1 MASVP
6 SEEHGSRREGDE
18 QVETVKAGA
27 TRKKGRGFS
36 GEQHRYSGPADSER
50 RSGGSGPL
58 PEHSV
63 EGWIVFVTGIH
74 EEAQEEDL
82 YDVFGEQGV
91 VKNLHLN
98 MDRRTGFIKGYA
110 MVQYETFL
118 EAQNAIGT
126 LDRTELHGKE
136 IRVSWAFVK
145 APPGSHRSDVGRGAR
160 TARRGMHDEEFSE
173 NY

>member
-1 MASVP
+1 MASAP
-6 SEEHGSRREGDE
+6 SEALDAQE
-18 QVETVKAGA
+18 QIESVKAGA
-27 TRKKGRGFS
+27 TRKKGRGFT
-36 GEQHRYSGPADSER
+36 GDQHRYSAPSDSDR
-50 RSGGSGPL
+50 RAGGSGPV

-110 MVQYETFL
+110 MVQYETFV
-118 EAQNAIGT
+118 EAQSAIGS
-126 LDRTELHGKE
+126 LDRSELHGKE

-145 APPGSHRSDVGRGAR
+145 PPTQSSHRAEAR
-160 TARRGMHDEEFSE
+160 NVVRSSRRGMHDEEF
-173 NY
+173 N

>member
-1 MASVP
+1 MAEDMS
-6 SEEHGSRREGDE
+6 SRLQRDSHDPIDSL
-18 QVETVKAGA
+18 KAGA
-27 TRKKGRGFS
+27 TRKKGRGFAGEHSRFS
-36 GEQHRYSGPADSER
+36 GGGDTDRRTGASGPV
-50 RSGGSGPL
+50 
-58 PEHSV
+58 PEHSI

-110 MVQYETFL
+110 MVQYETFV
-118 EAQNAIGT
+118 EAESAISN
-126 LDRTELHGKE
+126 LDRSELHGKE

-145 APPGSHRSDVGRGAR
+145 PPPSSHRPDTGRNIR
-160 TARRGMHDEEFSE
+160 TSRRVAQDDEF
-173 NY
+173 N

>member
-1 MASVP
+1 MA
-6 SEEHGSRREGDE
+6 EDMNSRLHDP
-18 QVETVKAGA
+18 VDSLKAGA
-27 TRKKGRGFS
+27 TRKKGRGFTGEHSRFS
-36 GEQHRYSGPADSER
+36 GGADTER
-50 RSGGSGPL
+50 RSGASGPT
-58 PEHSV
+58 PEHSI

-110 MVQYETFL
+110 MVQYETFV
-118 EAQNAIGT
+118 EAESAISN
-126 LDRTELHGKE
+126 LDHSELHGKE

-145 APPGSHRSDVGRGAR
+145 PSQGSHRSEAGRNIR
-160 TARRGMHDEEFSE
+160 SSRRVAQDDE
-173 NY
+173 Y